1 MKMRALSFLVLV
13 SLLVLA
19 CSRNSLPEL
28 VITFPQG
35 FTGDVYI
42 ELGISDAP
50 PLNRVGNRYIVPIP
64 PDGKLR
70 TSTTLAELRPQ
81 FPNNDP
87 DHIWG
92 YESLVQRTGDGIVIG
107 GKIEFFVG
115 TKDQY
120 ESQNAKRHKSHIVS
134 GPILG

>member
-1 MKMRALSFLVLV
+1 MKMRALSFLALVL
-13 SLLVLA
+13 LLVLG
-19 CSRNSLPEL
+19 CSRSSSPEL
-28 VITFPQG
+28 VINFPPG

-42 ELGISDAP
+42 ELGVSDAP
-50 PLNRVGNRYIVPIP
+50 PLNRVGNTYIVSIP

-70 TSTTLAELRPQ
+70 TSTSLAELQPQ
-81 FPNNDP
+81 FPNYDP
-87 DHIWG
+87 SHIWG

-120 ESQNAKRHKSHIVS
+120 ESQNARKHKSHIIS